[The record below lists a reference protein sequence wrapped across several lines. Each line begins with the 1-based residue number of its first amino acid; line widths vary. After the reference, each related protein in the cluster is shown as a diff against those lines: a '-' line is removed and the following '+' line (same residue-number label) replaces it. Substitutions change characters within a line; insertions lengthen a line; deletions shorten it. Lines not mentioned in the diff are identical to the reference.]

1 MLILLKVKNAMEKSK
16 RPSTEYR
23 TGRDGREKDTD
34 AFLEVANFMKT
45 CTEIH

>member
-1 MLILLKVKNAMEKSK
+1 MLILLKVKNTVEKSK

-23 TGRDGREKDTD
+23 TWGETGRKTD

-45 CTEIH
+45 CIEIC